1 MAETEI
7 KFRCHSSTS
16 WGAFSVVEP
25 SDVGG
30 VVGCGEIGGRRLV
43 DCETMAYESSIS
55 REELVRVAITGCLR
69 WFGSM
74 MLKVNL

>member
-16 WGAFSVVEP
+16 WGAFSV
-25 SDVGG
+25 GG

-43 DCETMAYESSIS
+43 DWETMAYESSIS